1 MKNFRNLSA
10 NAKIVRQMKSH
21 KENAKKTMKIN
32 SATFRD
38 AAHDNY
44 VYEE

>member
-1 MKNFRNLSA
+1 
-10 NAKIVRQMKSH
+10 MKSH
-21 KENAKKTMKIN
+21 KKNCKTKNNNKKIN

-44 VYEE
+44 VYMMNDNDDDKYFRCIL